1 MPAIQLF
8 FTFAFPCLLEGLFGT
23 GYVFPGDS
31 KKYYHAA
38 STQRGLLQ
46 LMAHQPIAIDC
57 AGADGGRVEGA
68 GSTEPGLSTDQ
79 GITSLSLA
87 CSASIG

>member
-1 MPAIQLF
+1 MY
-8 FTFAFPCLLEGLFGT
+8 GT

-38 STQRGLLQ
+38 STQKGLLQ
-46 LMAHQPIAIDC
+46 LMAHHPIVIDC
-57 AGADGGRVEGA
+57 AGADGGRAEGA

-79 GITSLSLA
+79 GITYVSLVSMF
-87 CSASIG
+87 SVQWWVMSTSGSGV